1 MDTTYQLK
9 KTKIMQFSTRA
20 NGKLLLTGEYFVT
33 EGATA
38 LALPTRFGQR
48 LIAQDG
54 EEAGILH
61 WQSYDHDG
69 TCWFDGKFSLDDF
82 SVIHASGDEDASNEV
97 AEQLQVLL
105 MAIRKLNPNFLTDL
119 PQGVQ
124 VATHLDFPRIWG
136 LGSSSTLVT
145 MLAQW
150 AKVNPF
156 DLLDN
161 TFKGSGYDI
170 AAATAP
176 GPILYRRFNGKPQ
189 TEISN
194 FNPSFRHQL
203 YFVHLNQKQDSR
215 EALVYY
221 MVTPQEQREVPLP
234 RISQITFNVAQYSET
249 LEEFEELLE
258 EHEELV
264 QSIVQQPRAKEQ
276 YFSDFWGEVK
286 SLGAW
291 GGDFVLVT
299 SNEPEEKTRQYFAE
313 RGFETVLSYDEMVL
327 A

>member
-1 MDTTYQLK
+1 
-9 KTKIMQFSTRA
+9 MQFSTRA

-38 LALPTRFGQR
+38 LAIPTRFGQR
-48 LIAQDG
+48 LFAQDG
-54 EEAGILH
+54 EEAGILQWKSH
-61 WQSYDHDG
+61 DHDG
-69 TCWFDGKFSLDDF
+69 SCWFEGKFKLDDF
-82 SVIHASGDEDASNEV
+82 SVVHASGEEEVSNEV
-97 AEQLQVLL
+97 AGQLHKLL
-105 MAIRKLNPNFLTDL
+105 VAARKLNPDFLKYSST
-119 PQGVQ
+119 GVS
-124 VATHLDFPRIWG
+124 VETYLDFPRNWG

-150 AKVNPF
+150 AKVNPY

-176 GPILYRRFNGKPQ
+176 GPILFRKFNGKPQ

-221 MVTPQEQREVPLP
+221 MVTPPEQREVPLP

-264 QSIVQQPRAKEQ
+264 QSIIGMPRAKEQ

-313 RGFETVLSYDEMVL
+313 RGFETVLSYEEMVL

>member
-1 MDTTYQLK
+1 
-9 KTKIMQFSTRA
+9 MQFSTRA

-38 LALPTRFGQR
+38 LAIPTRFGQR
-48 LIAQDG
+48 LFAQDG
-54 EEAGILH
+54 EEAGILQWKSH
-61 WQSYDHDG
+61 DHDG
-69 TCWFDGKFSLDDF
+69 SCWFEGKFKLDDF
-82 SVIHASGDEDASNEV
+82 SVVHASGEEEVSNEV
-97 AEQLQVLL
+97 AGQLHKLL
-105 MAIRKLNPNFLTDL
+105 VAARKLNPDFLKDSST
-119 PQGVQ
+119 GVS
-124 VATHLDFPRIWG
+124 VETYLDFPRNWG

-150 AKVNPF
+150 AKVNPY

-176 GPILYRRFNGKPQ
+176 GPILFRKFNGKPQ

-221 MVTPQEQREVPLP
+221 MVTPPEQREVPLP

-264 QSIVQQPRAKEQ
+264 QSIIGMPRAKEQ

-313 RGFETVLSYDEMVL
+313 RGFETVLSYEEMVL